1 MDNRKY
7 NIYFHTHTISGIIIC
22 ALLYVIFFAGSF
34 SFFKDDIAAWQ
45 KNTSHI
51 EHRASTSKDFNHIFD
66 SLAQHR
72 KLKGRDFDFTIARH
86 GMSAYVSMSASHDST
101 IKKKAEEKGSEAGLE
116 DTGRG
121 GRDKN
126 SATKSSSRDTSPRRN
141 LEKTR
146 MDSAPRRVAGKGDVD
161 SSHASTSLSQDTGP
175 KKKVAKKEPEAQ
187 NAGRGRGRSG
197 DSAYFTYDFT
207 QKKEADYKAGY
218 DMGEFLYRLHF
229 LAQLNV
235 IPIRLGAPFG
245 YLLAGVVSFIFLFA
259 LITGL
264 LLHWDKIASNFFT
277 FRPWSKWKTVWTDLH
292 TALGVI
298 GFPFQLIFAITGIV
312 LIVNSF
318 LLGPYTKFLYQGD
331 SKKIYQALEYSD
343 STKFEYTY
351 KPLTTPFDMNAFVAN
366 TEKKWDGGAV
376 SLVSI
381 KNYQDSNMHVII
393 QSKPK
398 ADRSFAGSGKI
409 IYRVSDGE
417 VLYETSPVEHS
428 TYIDKVKAL
437 VYHLHFGD
445 FGGRPLRVMFFVL
458 GVMGC
463 VIIISGILI
472 WLVARDKNKVP
483 KHKRVFN
490 FWTANIF
497 LAVCLSMLPVTAFTM
512 IVLLFIDNP
521 GQSDIYH
528 WYFYSW
534 LVLGLY
540 FVARRNI
547 ALTNHQTLF
556 LSALTCLLLPVFH
569 GIRRNNWIWNT
580 FNRGAYDLL
589 FIDLLFL
596 FLGIICVSVLYKMKY
611 QNSLKKDI

>member
-45 KNTSHI
+45 KNTSYVQ
-51 EHRASTSKDFNHIFD
+51 HRGKIVRDFNHVLD
-66 SLAQHR
+66 SLSQHR
-72 KLKGRDFDFTIARH
+72 RLKGRDFDFSMQRH
-86 GMSAYVSMSASHDST
+86 GMGAYVTMSASHDTT
-101 IKKKAEEKGSEAGLE
+101 IKKKAE
-116 DTGRG
+116 
-121 GRDKN
+121 
-126 SATKSSSRDTSPRRN
+126 
-141 LEKTR
+141 
-146 MDSAPRRVAGKGDVD
+146 
-161 SSHASTSLSQDTGP
+161 
-175 KKKVAKKEPEAQ
+175 KKRPEARRG
-187 NAGRGRGRSG
+187 GRGRGG
-197 DSAYFTYDFT
+197 DDDSAYFTYNFT
-207 QKKEADYKAGY
+207 NKKEADYRAGY

-229 LAQLNV
+229 LAQLNS

-245 YLLAGVVSFIFLFA
+245 YLLAGVVSFIFVFA

-264 LLHWDKIASNFFT
+264 LLHWDKIVSNFFT

-298 GFPFQLIFAITGIV
+298 GFPFQLIFAVTGVV

-318 LLGPYTKFLYQGD
+318 LLGPYTKFLYKGD
-331 SKKIYQALEYSD
+331 SEKIYQALEYSD

-351 KPLTTPFDMNAFVAN
+351 KPLATPFDLNVFVAKV
-366 TEKKWDGGAV
+366 EKKWEGGAV

-393 QSKPK
+393 QSKPD
-398 ADRSFAGSGKI
+398 ADKSFAGSGKI
-409 IYRVSDGE
+409 IYRVRDGQI
-417 VLYETSPVEHS
+417 LKETSPTTNS

-472 WLVARDKNKVP
+472 WLVARDKTSVP
-483 KHKRVFN
+483 QHKRVFN

-497 LAVCLSMLPVTAFTM
+497 LATCLSMLPVTAFTM
-512 IVLLFIDNP
+512 IVLLFLESP

-534 LVLGLY
+534 LVLGIY
-540 FVARRNI
+540 FVIRKDI
-547 ALTNHQTLF
+547 ALTNKQTLF
-556 LSALTCLLLPVFH
+556 LSVITCFLVPVFD
-569 GIRRNNWIWNT
+569 GIMRNNWLWNT

-596 FLGIICVSVLYKMKY
+596 SLSVINLFVLLKIKTKPAVDVS
-611 QNSLKKDI
+611 

>member
-45 KNTSHI
+45 KNTSYVQ
-51 EHRASTSKDFNHIFD
+51 HRGKFRKDFNHVLD

-72 KLKGRDFDFTIARH
+72 ELKGRDFDFNIRRH
-86 GMSAYVSMSASHDST
+86 GMGAYVSMSASHDST
-101 IKKKAEEKGSEAGLE
+101 LKKKAEKKVPEPR
-116 DTGRG
+116 RG
-121 GRDKN
+121 G
-126 SATKSSSRDTSPRRN
+126 
-141 LEKTR
+141 
-146 MDSAPRRVAGKGDVD
+146 
-161 SSHASTSLSQDTGP
+161 
-175 KKKVAKKEPEAQ
+175 
-187 NAGRGRGRSG
+187 GRGRGG
-197 DSAYFTYDFT
+197 DDDSAYFTYDFIN
-207 QKKEADYKAGY
+207 KKEAEYRAGY

-229 LAQLNV
+229 LAQLNS
-235 IPIRLGAPFG
+235 IPVRLGAPFG
-245 YLLAGVVSFIFLFA
+245 YLLAGVVSFIFVFA

-298 GFPFQLIFAITGIV
+298 GFPFQLIFAVTGVV

-318 LLGPYTKFLYQGD
+318 LLTPYAKFLYQGN
-331 SKKIYQALEYSD
+331 SEKLYHALEYSD
-343 STKFEYTY
+343 STRFEYTY
-351 KPLTTPFDMNAFVAN
+351 KPLDTPFDLNAYLAKV
-366 TEKKWDGGAV
+366 EQKWDGGHI
-376 SLVSI
+376 SLVSVR
-381 KNYQDSNMHVII
+381 NYQDDNMHLII
-393 QSKPK
+393 QSKPD
-398 ADRSFAGSGKI
+398 ASQSFAGSGKI
-409 IYRVSDGE
+409 IYRVRDQK
-417 VLYETSPVEHS
+417 VLYEVSPVEHS

-472 WLVARDKNKVP
+472 WLVARDKNNVP

-497 LAVCLSMLPVTAFTM
+497 MAACLSMLPVTAFTM
-512 IVLLFIDNP
+512 IILLFLENP
-521 GQSDIYH
+521 GQSEIYN

-534 LVLGLY
+534 LILGIY
-540 FVARRNI
+540 FVIRRDI
-547 ALTNHQTLF
+547 ALTNKQTLILSVVTCF
-556 LSALTCLLLPVFH
+556 LVPVFH
-569 GIRRNNWIWNT
+569 GIMRNNWVWNT
-580 FNRGAYDLL
+580 FNRQAYDIL

-596 FLGIICVSVLYKMKY
+596 SLAAVSLVAL
-611 QNSLKKDI
+611 LKIKKKPAADAS

>member
-45 KNTSHI
+45 KNRSNI
-51 EHRASTSKDFNHIFD
+51 ERRGKFQKDFTHVLD
-66 SLAQHR
+66 SLSQHR
-72 KLKGRDFDFTIARH
+72 MLKGRDFDFSIARH
-86 GMSAYVSMSASHDST
+86 GMGAYVTMSASHDSI
-101 IKKKAEEKGSEAGLE
+101 IKKEAE
-116 DTGRG
+116 
-121 GRDKN
+121 KN
-126 SATKSSSRDTSPRRN
+126 
-141 LEKTR
+141 
-146 MDSAPRRVAGKGDVD
+146 
-161 SSHASTSLSQDTGP
+161 
-175 KKKVAKKEPEAQ
+175 KEGFG
-187 NAGRGRGRSG
+187 GRGRGRGRDG
-197 DSAYFTYDFT
+197 DSAFFTYDFS
-207 QKKEADYKAGY
+207 QKQESDYRTGY

-229 LAQLNV
+229 LAQLNI

-245 YLLAGVVSFIFLFA
+245 YLLAGVVSFIFVFA

-264 LLHWDKIASNFFT
+264 MLHWDKIVSNFFT

-298 GFPFQLIFAITGIV
+298 GFPFQLVFAVTGVV

-318 LLGPYTKFLYQGD
+318 LLGPYTKFLYKGD
-331 SKKIYQALEYSD
+331 SEKIYQALEYSD

-351 KPLTTPFDMNAFVAN
+351 KPLATPFDLNAFVAKV
-366 TEKKWDGGAV
+366 EKKWDGGAV

-381 KNYQDSNMHVII
+381 KNFQDSNMHVII
-393 QSKPK
+393 QSKPN
-398 ADRSFAGSGKI
+398 ADKSFAGSGKI
-409 IYRVSDGE
+409 IYRVRDGQI
-417 VLYETSPVEHS
+417 LKETSPITNS

-472 WLVARDKNKVP
+472 WLVARDKNNVP

-497 LAVCLSMLPVTAFTM
+497 LATCLTMLPVTAFTM
-512 IVLLFIDNP
+512 IVLLFLKDP

-534 LVLGLY
+534 LILGAY
-540 FVARRNI
+540 FVLKRDI
-547 ALTNHQTLF
+547 ALTNRQTLYLSVVTCF
-556 LSALTCLLLPVFH
+556 LVPVFH
-569 GIRRNNWIWNT
+569 GIKRDNWLWHT
-580 FNRGAYDLL
+580 FNRGAFDLL

-596 FLGIICVSVLYKMKY
+596 SLATISAAVLMKINKR
-611 QNSLKKDI
+611 QKESIAV

>member
-45 KNTSHI
+45 KNTSFV
-51 EHRASTSKDFNHIFD
+51 EHRGKTIRDFNHVFD
-66 SLAQHR
+66 SLSQHR
-72 KLKGRDFDFTIARH
+72 KLKGRDFDFNLQRH
-86 GMSAYVSMSASHDST
+86 GLGAYVTMSASNDST
-101 IKKKAEEKGSEAGLE
+101 L
-116 DTGRG
+116 
-121 GRDKN
+121 
-126 SATKSSSRDTSPRRN
+126 
-141 LEKTR
+141 
-146 MDSAPRRVAGKGDVD
+146 
-161 SSHASTSLSQDTGP
+161 
-175 KKKVAKKEPEAQ
+175 KKKVEKKGPETRRGG
-187 NAGRGRGRSG
+187 GRGRGRDD
-197 DSAYFTYDFT
+197 DSAYFTYNFT
-207 QKKEADYKAGY
+207 NNQEADYRSGY

-245 YLLAGVVSFIFLFA
+245 YLLAGVVSFIFVFA

-264 LLHWDKIASNFFT
+264 LLHWDKMVSNFFT

-298 GFPFQLIFAITGIV
+298 GFPFQLIFAVTGVV

-318 LLGPYTKFLYQGD
+318 LLTPYTKFLYKGD
-331 SKKIYQALEYSD
+331 SEKIYQALEYSD

-351 KPLTTPFDMNAFVAN
+351 KPLAKEFDLNAYLAKV
-366 TEKKWDGGAV
+366 EKKWEGAKISV
-376 SLVSI
+376 VSI
-381 KNYQDSNMHVII
+381 RNYQDDNMHLII
-393 QSKPK
+393 KSKPN
-398 ADRSFAGSGKI
+398 ADKSFAGSGKI
-409 IYRVSDGE
+409 IYRIRDQKVLEEVSP
-417 VLYETSPVEHS
+417 LEHS

-472 WLVARDKNKVP
+472 WLVARDKNNVP

-497 LAVCLSMLPVTAFTM
+497 LATCLTMLPVTAFTM
-512 IVLLFIDNP
+512 IVLLFIDSP
-521 GQSDIYH
+521 GQTDIYH

-547 ALTNHQTLF
+547 AITNHQTLF
-556 LSALTCLLLPVFH
+556 LSAISCFLVPVFH
-569 GIRRNNWIWNT
+569 GIKRNNWIWNT
-580 FNRGAYDLL
+580 FERQAFDLL
-589 FIDLLFL
+589 FVDLLFL
-596 FLGIICVSVLYKMKY
+596 SLAIICVLVLFKM
-611 QNSLKKDI
+611 NKKQKEERALQ